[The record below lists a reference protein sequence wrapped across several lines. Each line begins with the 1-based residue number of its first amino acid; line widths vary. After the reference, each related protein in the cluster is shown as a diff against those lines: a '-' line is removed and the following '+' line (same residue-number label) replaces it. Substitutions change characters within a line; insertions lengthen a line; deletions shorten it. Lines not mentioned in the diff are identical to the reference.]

1 MKKQR
6 LFMAKKTECNTS
18 SKYKNKSPFN
28 RVQKKD
34 MRKQGVREIRDIV
47 YTLWNERDL
56 SIEAIRQQKKKL
68 KEI

>member
-47 YTLWNERDL
+47 YTLWNERD
-56 SIEAIRQQKKKL
+56 
-68 KEI
+68 